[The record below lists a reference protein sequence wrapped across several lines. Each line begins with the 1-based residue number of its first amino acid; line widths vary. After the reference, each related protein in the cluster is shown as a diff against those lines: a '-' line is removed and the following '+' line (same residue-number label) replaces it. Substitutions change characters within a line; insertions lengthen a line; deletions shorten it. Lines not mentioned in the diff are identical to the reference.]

1 MSDKPIALYR
11 HFDKDGQLLYIGVSA
26 NTMARLSQHQQTA
39 QWLIKAVKMT
49 TEWFSD
55 RQIALEAEK
64 IAIEK
69 EKPIHNIKH
78 NAAVHPPAALKT
90 LKTIRL
96 NDDLIAELE
105 LLAEREGRSFSNM
118 VAHLLTKSIQ
128 LKEARGVVVG
138 SPPAKRFVKTTIKDQ
153 KSVIDYLNVK
163 SGSNYQ
169 HVMSN
174 IKLISGRLAEGRT
187 VEEIKQVIDRQ
198 CMEWPPG
205 HHMRKYLRPKTL
217 FNAEKFNQYFG
228 QLGQPV
234 IPEQQYGQTQGHKS
248 AYQQR
253 VEAGDAKSFNIDTEF

>member
-1 MSDKPIALYR
+1 MSEQPVALYR
-11 HFDKDGQLLYIGVSA
+11 HFDKDDQLLYIGVSA

-49 TEWFSD
+49 TEWFRD

-138 SPPAKRFVKTTIKDQ
+138 SPPTKRFVPP
-153 KSVIDYLNVK
+153 
-163 SGSNYQ
+163 
-169 HVMSN
+169 
-174 IKLISGRLAEGRT
+174 T
-187 VEEIKQVIDRQ
+187 VEEVGSHLRAKGYSIDAEAFVAHYEANGWKVGRNKMKSWKAACTTWAKRQ
-198 CMEWPPG
+198 G
-205 HHMRKYLRPKTL
+205 
-217 FNAEKFNQYFG
+217 NGN
-228 QLGQPV
+228 
-234 IPEQQYGQTQGHKS
+234 GQTQGNKS